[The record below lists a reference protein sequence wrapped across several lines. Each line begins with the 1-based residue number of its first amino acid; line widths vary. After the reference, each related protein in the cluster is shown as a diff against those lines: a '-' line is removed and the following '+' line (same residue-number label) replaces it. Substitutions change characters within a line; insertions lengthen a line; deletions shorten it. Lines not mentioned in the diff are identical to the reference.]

1 MGFCLP
7 AAIGAKMGAPERDVI
22 AVVGDGGFQM
32 TCEELG
38 VILHTKIN
46 VKILLLNNEFLGM
59 VRQWQQL
66 FFDKRYSST
75 EMTNPDFQL
84 LAQAYGIKTKRID
97 DRADLVSSLE
107 EMMNYDGSYLL
118 EVRVGKE
125 NNVFPMVPSGAAT
138 SDIRLE

>member
-7 AAIGAKMGAPERDVI
+7 AAIGAKLGAPERDVI

-38 VILHTKIN
+38 VILQTKVD

-66 FFDKRYSST
+66 FFDKRYSAT
-75 EMTNPDFQL
+75 EMINPDFQL
-84 LAQAYGIKTKRID
+84 LAQAYGIETKRID
-97 DRADLVSSLE
+97 ERADLASSLK
-107 EMMNYDGSYLL
+107 EMMDHDGAFLL
-118 EVRVGKE
+118 EVLVGKE
-125 NNVFPMVPSGAAT
+125 NNVFPMVPAGAAVA
-138 SDIRLE
+138 DIRLE